1 MLFVHRE
8 AQHKS
13 GASNAVPV
21 LVSCL
26 SIGLLEVSS
35 VAVATT
41 TIKDGAGGYANAVPC
56 HSSPAPRP
64 LAQASCSRLG
74 RDHRGADPLIAV
86 LRSLPHLRVQILE
99 ADAHT
104 GAHCGDSPLIPLLT
118 HVNHRLHRSA
128 PHVSVAILE

>member
-21 LVSCL
+21 LASCL

-86 LRSLPHLRVQILE
+86 L
-99 ADAHT
+99 
-104 GAHCGDSPLIPLLT
+104 T

-128 PHVSVAILE
+128 PHVSVAILEAGAHRGDA